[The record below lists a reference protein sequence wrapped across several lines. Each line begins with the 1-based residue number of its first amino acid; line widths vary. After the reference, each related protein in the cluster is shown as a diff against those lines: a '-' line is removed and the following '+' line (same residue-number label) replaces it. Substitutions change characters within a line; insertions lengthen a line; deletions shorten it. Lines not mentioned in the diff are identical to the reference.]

1 MKSKLLIVIVAL
13 ASFGLGAIGMACWC
27 WYAYTRWMI
36 PPKEVE
42 MASWAAR
49 DTVALA
55 HLRLNE
61 PEKAIRAL
69 ENGIDE
75 VVSSLSLWDEESPPK
90 ETTRTA
96 RDRWLLSVKVY
107 HESYPAS
114 GEGAERVNR
123 LLSQVPGRSS
133 ASTCKNSI
141 CRLDDLHRAAVKSG
155 TNSAADDTLAPVFR
169 GASFVLPLRQAPAP
183 AASNAPATKLIQP
196 GTPKPPTSK

>member
-1 MKSKLLIVIVAL
+1 MKLKLLIVVVAL
-13 ASFGLGAIGMACWC
+13 ASFVLGAFGMAGWC
-27 WYAYTRWMI
+27 WHAYTRWMI

-75 VVSSLSLWDEESPPK
+75 VVSSLSLWDEESPPN
-90 ETTRTA
+90 EETRTA
-96 RDRWLLSVKVY
+96 RNRLLCSVKIY
-107 HESYPAS
+107 HESYPAC

-123 LLSQVPGRSS
+123 LLAQVPGRSS
-133 ASTCKNSI
+133 ASTCKTSV
-141 CRLDDLHRAAVKSG
+141 CRLDDLHRAAVKAD
-155 TNSAADDTLAPVFR
+155 TNSAAT
-169 GASFVLPLRQAPAP
+169 
-183 AASNAPATKLIQP
+183 NAPATIRDSRNGRERDK
-196 GTPKPPTSK
+196 